1 MPRFLNAGV
10 GIAGINST
18 AVCSIFKS
26 HERRCALFRHLCV
39 YFLKIDDFMRRRA
52 GILVIAI

>member
-18 AVCSIFKS
+18 AVCNSFNHMNSGTPYSAIYVYILFKI
-26 HERRCALFRHLCV
+26 
-39 YFLKIDDFMRRRA
+39 YDFMRKRA